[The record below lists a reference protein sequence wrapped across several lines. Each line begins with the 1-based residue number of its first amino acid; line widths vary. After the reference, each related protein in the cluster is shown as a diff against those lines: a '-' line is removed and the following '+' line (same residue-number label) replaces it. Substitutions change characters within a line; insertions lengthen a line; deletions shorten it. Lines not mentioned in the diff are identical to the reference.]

1 MSHSPGKAKV
11 WFSLQSANLHTH
23 LPHSISKAEHFAFT
37 RSWGSASG
45 KNAGR
50 LADKTSPLPRLDE
63 RRATIKWAVV
73 AWNILQDLL
82 LEEGCRNGFLGET
95 WPLSVSNV
103 FLSSQQP
110 HSSPFLFFLIHWA
123 ATFIVPW
130 KLGKYV
136 CYGGAQTTGWYIALD
151 LPSCFY
157 KRGKLISIQV
167 KLQTEHYSDIQRTV
181 SLSPPSSWIQSIRSH
196 CVKVADRPSSFEGK
210 KDKWR
215 LPAAWVESWE
225 GRDGSDG
232 QKDRCA
238 SMLFT
243 NIPYRYP
250 AL

>member
-1 MSHSPGKAKV
+1 MSWWNLQHYTAELCRLSCMKNVAFPRKGQSMI
-11 WFSLQSANLHTH
+11 FSEKRQPSHTSATFNLRSRALCLQS
-23 LPHSISKAEHFAFT
+23 FT
-37 RSWGSASG
+37 RSWDSASG

-95 WPLSVSNV
+95 WPLSASNV

-136 CYGGAQTTGWYIALD
+136 CYGGAQTIGWYIAL
-151 LPSCFY
+151 
-157 KRGKLISIQV
+157 
-167 KLQTEHYSDIQRTV
+167 
-181 SLSPPSSWIQSIRSH
+181 
-196 CVKVADRPSSFEGK
+196 SFHH
-210 KDKWR
+210 D
-215 LPAAWVESWE
+215 
-225 GRDGSDG
+225 
-232 QKDRCA
+232 
-238 SMLFT
+238 F
-243 NIPYRYP
+243 I
-250 AL
+250 